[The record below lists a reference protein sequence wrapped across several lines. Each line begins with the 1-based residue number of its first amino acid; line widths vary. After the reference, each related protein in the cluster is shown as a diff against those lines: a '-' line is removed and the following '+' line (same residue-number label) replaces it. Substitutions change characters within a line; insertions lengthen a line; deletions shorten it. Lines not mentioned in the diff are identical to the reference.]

1 MNNTI
6 FTTIR
11 TTSINRLFS
20 YDVYKVKPGG
30 IEKKHY
36 HLFFEIVHIIKGKS
50 STHTQGHWY
59 FYKRGQIHEF
69 INDSHEEMIISV
81 LTMPPE
87 TAKGTYF
94 I

>member
-6 FTTIR
+6 FTIIR
-11 TTSINRLFS
+11 TISINRLFS
-20 YDVYKVKPGG
+20 YDIYKVKSGG

-36 HLFFEIVHIIKGKS
+36 HSFFEIVHIIKGTS
-50 STHTQGHWY
+50 SSHIQGRWY

-69 INDSHEEMIISV
+69 VNDSQKEMIISV
-81 LTMPPE
+81 LTIPPE
-87 TAKGTYF
+87 TAEGTYF